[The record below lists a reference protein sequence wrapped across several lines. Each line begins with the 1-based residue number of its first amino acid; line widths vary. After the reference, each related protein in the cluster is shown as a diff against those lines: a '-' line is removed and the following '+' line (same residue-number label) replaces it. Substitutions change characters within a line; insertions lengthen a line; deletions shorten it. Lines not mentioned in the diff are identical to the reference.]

1 MQVSNRAA
9 LPILVAHGA
18 TACTDLTGFGLLGH
32 LVEMTRPSAVDAEL
46 DLNALPLLAGA
57 AECVAAGVLSS
68 LQPANLRLR
77 RALRNQ
83 QEALAHPNYPLIF
96 DPQTAGGLLASVP
109 ADTVDACLAALCAA
123 GYPRAARIGRVLAQG
138 EALEPIRLVL

>member
-1 MQVSNRAA
+1 MRC
-9 LPILVAHGA
+9 LIAHGA

-32 LVEMTRPSAVDAEL
+32 LVEMTRPSGVDAEL
-46 DLNALPLLAGA
+46 ELAALPVLDGA
-57 AECVAAGVLSS
+57 AETAAAGILSS

-83 QEALAHPNYPLIF
+83 AEALRHPRYPLLF

-109 ADTVDACLAALCAA
+109 AESAEACLAALRSA
-123 GYPRAARIGRVLAQG
+123 GYPMAARIGRVLPRG
-138 EALEPIRLVL
+138 EAPEPIWLEFPEMAI